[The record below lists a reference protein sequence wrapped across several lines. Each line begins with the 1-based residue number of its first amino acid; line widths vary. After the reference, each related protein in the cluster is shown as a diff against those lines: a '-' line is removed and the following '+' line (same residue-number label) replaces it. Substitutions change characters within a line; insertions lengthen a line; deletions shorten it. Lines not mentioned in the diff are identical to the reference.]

1 MIESVGRPVKLP
13 FTAADIR
20 KFVAGIGARGQAPRL
35 SRAGGRPR
43 IPAQGAPGRPLRSV
57 PRRNPRRHVFDIE
70 NLPRRPGET
79 ARQAVA
85 RVRQVVGKTIN
96 DIPGASKLWNQA
108 RRTVMGGTRLTSKNA
123 VSFYERT
130 RPVFW
135 RLVRGNPAVRAR
147 FERAGFEF
155 TGSSGS
161 APVIKGIRPHQPVY
175 QGARGTA
182 PQTTPPRGR
191 TTRRPQ
197 ISPRELRLS
206 LDHTS
211 RKSVDWRSA
220 LDPKNLQIMPERP
233 NWFREVVQSR
243 HDIPD

>member
-1 MIESVGRPVKLP
+1 M
-13 FTAADIR
+13 
-20 KFVAGIGARGQAPRL
+20 
-35 SRAGGRPR
+35 
-43 IPAQGAPGRPLRSV
+43 
-57 PRRNPRRHVFDIE
+57 PRRNPRRHLFDIE

-85 RVRQVVGKTIN
+85 RVRQVVGKTID

-135 RLVRGNPAVRAR
+135 RLVRNNPAVRTR

-161 APVIKGIRPHQPVY
+161 APVIRGIRPNQVVY
-175 QGARGTA
+175 QGPRGTA
-182 PQTTPPRGR
+182 PRTTPPPRTGPGR
-191 TTRRPQ
+191 TTVTRRPR